1 MGGPIGMGGGGVGAG
16 GGADTS
22 GVKAT
27 MENSEKENP
36 LKKLLDAKVLPE
48 KKIEEP
54 VTGFLF
60 FPMENQKIKDL
71 EMLYGGKEN
80 RVRMRFK

>member
-1 MGGPIGMGGGGVGAG
+1 MGGPIGMGGGGIGAG
-16 GGADTS
+16 GGADAS

-27 MENSEKENP
+27 MENSDKENP
-36 LKKLLDAKVLPE
+36 LRKLLDAKVLPE

-60 FPMENQKIKDL
+60 FPMANQKIKDL